1 MPKFSIRNPYFI
13 IVVCLV
19 LLVIGV
25 TSLLRMP
32 IDLFPPI
39 NLPEV
44 VVATFYSGM
53 PPQDIEIDITNP
65 LERFFTLASG
75 IDHMESRSLLGVSII
90 KIYFQP
96 GTSADADV
104 TEISNLALADLKRL
118 PPGTLPPVVLKFDAS
133 SLPVCLVTVKG
144 AGLTETQLHDYAQF
158 AIRNQIAVVQG
169 AEIPPPFGGKYRQA
183 MVYVDPYKLFSRQM
197 TPMDV
202 VDAVNQSNLILPA
215 GDVKMGPY
223 DYFVYSNSLVNQV
236 KDLNDVPIKTVGTS
250 WVTVKDV
257 GGAEDANQIQYNIVR
272 VDGQKSCYIPIMK
285 QGGDTNTIEVVNGV
299 RKLLGHLFDIPKQ
312 LIATPVFDQ
321 SVYVKEAIK
330 TVLHEGL
337 MGLLLTSLMILIFL
351 GSFRATSAVLL
362 SIPLSALT
370 TFVVLYLM
378 GSTVNTMIL
387 GGLALAFSRV
397 IDNSVI
403 SLENIYRHLEMG
415 ALPEIA
421 AEVGGA
427 EVNLA
432 VLAATLVDVVDFLP
446 VVFLYGV
453 SKFLFS
459 ALALAF
465 CLSLLASF
473 VVAMTVIPLFCARFL
488 KQVPHVGPSGAR
500 PEPGGAHDAGPEG
513 VGPAAEATGPHPRA
527 SWGHRFNAGFNRLF
541 GKLLDYYEYWVRR
554 ALVWPGLTVAALA
567 GLFLASLAI
576 YPFLGLAFFP
586 QTDAGQ
592 FTINLKVPTGTRI
605 EVTNAYVAKVEDLIR
620 QTVDPRD
627 FKLVVSNIG
636 VVPDFSSLYTTN
648 AGPYTATVQVQLQ
661 DEHRRSSFAYMRAV
675 QEQIG
680 RRYPE
685 VRTFFS
691 SGSMVDAILNM
702 GMPAP
707 IDVQVS
713 SANLGQSYAIAQD
726 LARQIGGLRGVGQV
740 YIPQDMNYPALRL
753 DVDRVH
759 AGELGLT
766 QKDVV
771 DNVITALNSNLM
783 IAPNYWVDRKTGN
796 DYFLTVQYFEHG
808 QPAIHN
814 FADLLNIPLRGP
826 KVRKNDPGCGPAQ
839 PRAPW
844 RRTALLLDPPNTISR
859 CGQNLPKPKV
869 QAQQLF
875 HSPRPIT
882 MLGNVAN
889 LSFMQT
895 PTEVDHYQ
903 IQRVVDV
910 YTTPAG
916 EDLGRVT
923 QSIRSILSHSKY
935 PANVRI
941 TLRGMVQGMEASFSS
956 FALGFLLSFM
966 LLFLILVAQ
975 FRSFTDPVLIMLAIP
990 MGFIGVLVIL
1000 PLTHSTLNV
1009 MSLMGVLMLI
1019 GIADSNSILIVDFA
1033 HNLEGQGM
1041 SPTDA
1046 VISACRVRLRPIL
1059 MTSLATIIGMIPMA
1073 LKLGTAAEQYT
1084 PMARAIIGGL
1094 TSSVILT
1101 IFIVPAVYVL
1111 VYGRR
1116 SSSPARES
1124 QEAGA

>member
-1 MPKFSIRNPYFI
+1 MPKFSIRHPYFI
-13 IVVCLV
+13 VVCCLA
-19 LLVIGV
+19 LLLLGI
-25 TSLLRMP
+25 TSLVRMP
-32 IDLFPPI
+32 VDLFPSI

-75 IDHMESRSLLGVSII
+75 IDHMESRSMLGVSII

-144 AGLTETQLHDYAQF
+144 EGLTETELHDNAQF
-158 AIRNQIAVVQG
+158 AIRNQIAVVKG

-215 GDVKMGPY
+215 GDVKIGPS
-223 DYFVYSNSLVNQV
+223 DYYVYSNSLVDKV
-236 KDLNDVPIKTVGTS
+236 ADLNSIPIKTVGTS
-250 WVTVKDV
+250 WVTVGDV
-257 GGAEDANQIQYNIVR
+257 GHAEDSNQIQYNVVR
-272 VDGQKSCYIPIMK
+272 VDGQRSCYIPIMK
-285 QGGDTNTIEVVNGV
+285 QGGDTNTIEVVDGV
-299 RKLLGHLFDIPKQ
+299 RAMLTHLFDIPKQ
-312 LIATPVFDQ
+312 MAATLVFDQ
-321 SVYVKEAIK
+321 SVYVKEAIH

-337 MGLLLTSLMILIFL
+337 LGLLLTSIMILVFL
-351 GSFRATSAVLL
+351 GSMRATSAVLL
-362 SIPLSALT
+362 SIPISALAM
-370 TFVVLYLM
+370 FVMLNLM
-378 GSTVNTMIL
+378 GGTVNTMIL

-415 ALPEIA
+415 ALPAIA

-473 VVAMTVIPLFCARFL
+473 VVAMTVIPLFCSRFL
-488 KQVPHVGPSGAR
+488 QQVHHPQGHELSEGEYEVEPTISENPSHGQ
-500 PEPGGAHDAGPEG
+500 
-513 VGPAAEATGPHPRA
+513 
-527 SWGHRFNAGFNRLF
+527 RFNAAFNRHF
-541 GKLLDYYEYWVRR
+541 NKLLDFYERGVRK
-554 ALVWPGLTVAALA
+554 ALVRPGLTVAALA
-567 GLFLASLAI
+567 GLFILSLAI

-586 QTDAGQ
+586 RTDAGQ
-592 FTINLKVPTGTRI
+592 FTISLKAPTGTRI
-605 EVTNAYVAKVEDLIR
+605 EVTEKYVARVEGIIR
-620 QTVDPRD
+620 KIIAPGDY
-627 FKLVVSNIG
+627 KLVVSNIG
-636 VVPDFSSLYTTN
+636 VTPDFSSLYTTN
-648 AGPYTATVQVQLQ
+648 AGEYTATVQVQLK
-661 DEHRRSSFAYMRAV
+661 DDHRRSSFEYMREV
-675 QEQIG
+675 QDEIARQD
-680 RRYPE
+680 PE
-685 VRTFFS
+685 IRTFFS
-691 SGSMVDAILNM
+691 SGSMVDSILNT

-713 SANLGQSYAIAQD
+713 SSNLEQGYGIAED
-726 LARQIGGLRGVGQV
+726 LAGRIRGLPGVGQV

-796 DYFLTVQYFEHG
+796 DYFLTVQYFENG
-808 QPAIHN
+808 SRAIHN
-814 FADLLNIPLRGP
+814 ATDLKNIPLRAAGLKEP
-826 KVRKNDPGCGPAQ
+826 
-839 PRAPW
+839 
-844 RRTALLLDPPNTISR
+844 TTLDSLVKLT
-859 CGQNLPKPKV
+859 NL
-869 QAQQLF
+869 Q
-875 HSPRPIT
+875 S
-882 MLGNVAN
+882 
-889 LSFMQT
+889 

-903 IQRVVDV
+903 IQRVSDV
-910 YTTPAG
+910 YVTPKG
-916 EDLGRVT
+916 EDLGKLTTDIRGIISRSSLPASVRV
-923 QSIRSILSHSKY
+923 
-935 PANVRI
+935 N
-941 TLRGMVQGMEASFSS
+941 LRGMVNGMEESFKS
-956 FALGFLLSFM
+956 FGLGFLLSFM
-966 LLFLILVAQ
+966 LLYLILVAQ
-975 FRSFTDPVLIMLAIP
+975 FKSFVDPFLIMLAIP
-990 MGFIGVLVIL
+990 MGFIGVLIIL

-1009 MSLMGVLMLI
+1009 MSLMGVLMLV

-1033 HNLEGQGM
+1033 HNLETQGLA
-1041 SPTDA
+1041 PIDA
-1046 VISACRVRLRPIL
+1046 VITACRVRLRPIL

-1073 LKLGTAAEQYT
+1073 MKLGTGAEQYT

-1094 TSSVILT
+1094 TSSVLLT
-1101 IFIVPAVYVL
+1101 IFIVPAAYLL
-1111 VYGRR
+1111 VYGRG
-1116 SSSPARES
+1116 PAHGAAVS
-1124 QEAGA
+1124 KEAGE